1 MLNAEL
7 IILNA
12 NIITLNPKQPKAEAL
27 AIYDAKITAI
37 GSNKEIRRQAGPETR
52 VIDAKDKTVIP
63 GLVDCHVHMT
73 GFGDFLQSLNLRDVD
88 SIKEMQTGLHEYAKR
103 NNEKTWILG
112 GRWDQERFSEKRYP
126 TRKDLDDAV
135 SDKPVFLTR
144 VCGHVGVAN
153 SKALQLAGITKH
165 TAVAGGHVDLDKATG
180 EPDGIIR
187 ENAIG
192 LIWKAVPK
200 PTPTEV
206 EEACLAACEE
216 AAKVGLVCVHWMI
229 SSANEIKAI
238 QRLHSV
244 GKLPLRVHLGI
255 SVDALDE
262 MVSLGLLS
270 GFGDDMVKIGFIKI
284 LADGSLGG
292 RTAALEKPYFDKPET
307 RGMMLYTQ
315 KKLNELVAKAHQA
328 GLQLAIHAIGDRAI
342 DSVLK
347 AYEKTLEVFPRKDH
361 RHRIEHCSL
370 LNESLVKRMKKLELI
385 ASVQPHFVFSDFWA
399 TDRVGKTRARWV
411 YPFKTL
417 MQEGLTLVS
426 GSDGPVEP
434 INPILGIWAAAA
446 RKSNPQES
454 LTVEEALKTYTIN
467 AAFSSFDEH
476 KRGTIEAGKLAD
488 MVVLSDDPF
497 QMAPDQIRNIAVE
510 MTVANGKVVYAKQSL
525 QPSR

>member
-1 MLNAEL
+1 MLSAEL

-27 AIYDAKITAI
+27 AIYGARITAV
-37 GSNKEIRRQAGPETR
+37 GSNKEVYRQAGPETKT
-52 VIDAKDKTVIP
+52 IDVRGKTVVP

-73 GFGDFLQSLNLRDVD
+73 GFGDFLQSLNLRNVD
-88 SIKEMQTGLHEYAKR
+88 SIIEMQTKLHEYAKR
-103 NNEKTWILG
+103 NKERSWVLG

-126 TRKDLDDAV
+126 TRKDLDASV
-135 SDKPVFLTR
+135 NDKPVFLTR

-153 SKALQLAGITKH
+153 SKALELAGITRQ
-165 TAVAGGHVDLDKATG
+165 TAVTGGQVDLDKATG
-180 EPDGIIR
+180 EPDGILR

-192 LIWKAVPK
+192 LIWKVVPK
-200 PTPTEV
+200 PTLKEV
-206 EEACLAACEE
+206 EEACFAACEE
-216 AAKVGLVCVHWMI
+216 AVKVGLVCVHWMI
-229 SSANEIKAI
+229 SSASEVKAI
-238 QRLHSV
+238 QRLHSE
-244 GKLPLRVHLGI
+244 GKLPLRVCLGI
-255 SVDALDE
+255 SVDDLEE
-262 MVSLGLLS
+262 MVSLGLLT

-292 RTAALEKPYFDKPET
+292 RTAALKQPYSDKPET

-342 DSVLK
+342 DFVLR
-347 AYEKTLEVFPRKDH
+347 AYEKALKEHPRKDH
-361 RHRIEHCSL
+361 RHRIEHCSV
-370 LNESLVKRMKKLELI
+370 LNKSLVKRIKKLKLI
-385 ASVQPHFVFSDFWA
+385 ASIQPHFVFSDFWA
-399 TDRVGKTRARWV
+399 TDRVGSTRARWV

-434 INPILGIWAAAA
+434 IDPILGIWAATA

-454 LTVEEALKTYTIN
+454 LTVEEALTTYTVN

-497 QMAPDQIRNIAVE
+497 QIAPDKIRNIAVE
-510 MTVANGKVVYAKQSL
+510 MTIANGKVVYAKQTFQS
-525 QPSR
+525 SH